1 MVCHRIILYR
11 VVNNYTFSVARYVE
25 SRASFW
31 RNHVI
36 AHLLHFVCASV
47 TGGDLPCDDCALVST
62 LMGAVCPTECAQ
74 VPFSHPWRSTQQQL
88 LGRCISQLRK
98 CRETRS
104 NAQRQKVRL
113 GGNKVDYWKIYGR
126 RTVYAVTDT
135 DLWWHWRRC
144 VRTANVLIIRI
155 N

>member
-1 MVCHRIILYR
+1 MACHIIILYP

-36 AHLLHFVCASV
+36 AYLLHSSV

-62 LMGAVCPTECAQ
+62 LMGAVCPTECTQ
-74 VPFSHPWRSTQQQL
+74 VPISHPWRSTQQ

-98 CRETRS
+98 RRNTISCTETKSTSWRKQGWLLEIS
-104 NAQRQKVRL
+104 FVFAYISSSIHVSTCTEIARFQE
-113 GGNKVDYWKIYGR
+113 YWGHWKN
-126 RTVYAVTDT
+126 DT
-135 DLWWHWRRC
+135 IL
-144 VRTANVLIIRI
+144 RI
-155 N
+155 LY